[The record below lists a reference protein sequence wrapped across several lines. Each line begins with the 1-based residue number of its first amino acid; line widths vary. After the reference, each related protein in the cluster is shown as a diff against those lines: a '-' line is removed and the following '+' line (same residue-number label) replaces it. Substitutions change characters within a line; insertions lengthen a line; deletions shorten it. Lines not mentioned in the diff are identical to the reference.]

1 MLSILMRLFLI
12 GFVLTV
18 LVRATMWMVPYI
30 VVGYIAVY
38 AYNRYYK
45 RETSL

>member
-1 MLSILMRLFLI
+1 MLSLLMRLFFI

-30 VVGYIAVY
+30 IVGYIAVY
-38 AYNRYYK
+38 LYNRYYK

>member
-1 MLSILMRLFLI
+1 MLTILARLFLI

-30 VVGYIAVY
+30 IVGYLAVY
-38 AYNRYYK
+38 IYNRYYK

>member
-1 MLSILMRLFLI
+1 MLSILLRLFLI

-18 LVRATMWMVPYI
+18 VVRATIWMIPYI
-30 VVGYIAVY
+30 IVGYIAVY

>member
-1 MLSILMRLFLI
+1 MLTILARLFLI

-30 VVGYIAVY
+30 IVGYFAVY
-38 AYNRYYK
+38 IYNRYYK